1 MAKGCVT
8 SSGRFLTLDRTE
20 LTHRRGNRMSRSRCT
35 VPGIAALFFLLS
47 VPARAQDLTGRWA
60 GRMEPE
66 NLSAEIELHLA
77 RTERSWSGAM
87 TFRAGPNGGALA
99 VEELRVEGEAVFVRT
114 RIEGA
119 DVNLQLTLDDSLLL
133 GSVRVTEGD
142 RVLAEGPVGLA
153 RAADAKAQERL
164 MSWLDAQGS
173 PIDAARRHTVIERS
187 IELML
192 VNYAFADRAER
203 AATDVRAR
211 AQRGEYDAVG
221 TTARLAELLGRHL
234 ADATSDRHV
243 QVKFGAERVA
253 DPRATVVETKE
264 DLARLR
270 RDAEAE
276 GFGIGARRV
285 LGGNVGYLELTRF
298 FRAEHAGDALAA
310 AMQELASTDA
320 LIVDLRASRGG
331 DPVMVVLAASWFFD
345 GRPRHWN
352 DMHRRLDGTTTQ
364 MWTSAWLPGAR
375 YVEKPV
381 FVLTAQST
389 FSAPESLAYELQQT
403 RRATIVGETTG
414 GGAHP
419 GAWFPID
426 DRFAIFIPLSRYVSS
441 TSGGDWEG
449 VGVEPDIACD
459 AADALERAHHEAL
472 ARLGRE

>member
-1 MAKGCVT
+1 
-8 SSGRFLTLDRTE
+8 
-20 LTHRRGNRMSRSRCT
+20 MSRSRCT
-35 VPGIAALFFLLS
+35 APGIAALFFLLFA
-47 VPARAQDLTGRWA
+47 PAHAQDLAGRWA

-66 NLSAEIELHLA
+66 NLSAEIELDLA
-77 RTERSWSGAM
+77 RTGTAWRGGM
-87 TFRAGPNGGALA
+87 TFRAGPDGGALA
-99 VEELRVEGEAVFVRT
+99 VEELRVDGDAVLVRT

-119 DVNLQLTLDDSLLL
+119 DVNLHLVLDDALLL

-153 RAADAKAQERL
+153 RASDAQAQKRL
-164 MSWLDAQGS
+164 MRWLDAQGS
-173 PIDAARRHTVIERS
+173 PIAAARRSTVIERAV
-187 IELML
+187 ELML
-192 VNYAFADRAER
+192 ANYAFADRAER
-203 AATDVRAR
+203 AAADVRAR
-211 AQRGEYDAVG
+211 AQRGEYDTAG
-221 TTARLAELLGRHL
+221 TNARFAELLGRHL
-234 ADATSDRHV
+234 AEATSDLHV
-243 QVKFGAERVA
+243 RVKLGAESVP
-253 DPRATVVETKE
+253 DPRATAVETNE
-264 DLARLR
+264 DLTRLR

-276 GFGIGARRV
+276 SFGIGARRV
-285 LGGNVGYLELTRF
+285 LDGNVGYLELKRF

-310 AMQELASTDA
+310 AMHELAGTDA
-320 LIVDLRASRGG
+320 LIVDLRACRGG

-352 DMHRRLDGTTTQ
+352 DMHRRFDGTTTQ

-375 YVEKPV
+375 YIDKPV
-381 FVLTAQST
+381 FVLTAQRT

-414 GGAHP
+414 GGAHS

-426 DRFAIFIPLSRYVSS
+426 DRLAIFIPLSRYVSA